1 MIMSNGITLPSPTS
15 YGIYTLSSGYLG
27 ADSSAD
33 ACSEITFIYSI
44 ELYSP
49 STSIAVG
56 MVFFVDTDYDQP
68 FGGNSK
74 WFIFAVGRTFTTL
87 QISSEGIVL
96 ATGAC

>member
-1 MIMSNGITLPSPTS
+1 
-15 YGIYTLSSGYLG
+15 
-27 ADSSAD
+27 
-33 ACSEITFIYSI
+33 
-44 ELYSP
+44 
-49 STSIAVG
+49 

>member
-1 MIMSNGITLPSPTS
+1 MIMSNGITLPSSTS
-15 YGIYTLSSGYLG
+15 YVIYTLTAAYLG

-33 ACSEITFIYSI
+33 ACSEIDFTNFI
-44 ELYSP
+44 ELNSP

-56 MVFFVDTDYDQP
+56 MVFFVDSDYDQP

-96 ATGAC
+96 NTSSC